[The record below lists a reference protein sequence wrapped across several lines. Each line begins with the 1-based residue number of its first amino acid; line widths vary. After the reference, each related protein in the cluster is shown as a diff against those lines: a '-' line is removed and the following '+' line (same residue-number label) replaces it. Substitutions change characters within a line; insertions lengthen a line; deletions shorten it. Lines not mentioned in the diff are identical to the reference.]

1 MPKTF
6 VVSVYEV
13 FGLFFVSCM
22 PISIISGFCKNLG
35 RMTISKQNKTKK
47 KSQSQITGMWQLP
60 TSPLLV
66 VALLHDCLCL
76 GERAVSEC
84 I

>member
-1 MPKTF
+1 MPKTL

-35 RMTISKQNKTKK
+35 RMTISKQNKKK
-47 KSQSQITGMWQLP
+47 IPIPNHWNVAVAYIP
-60 TSPLLV
+60 SPSGSSI
-66 VALLHDCLCL
+66 A
-76 GERAVSEC
+76 
-84 I
+84 